1 VRLAACCAAGSLHSV
16 LHRNSLI
23 SRTPWNPSSRLTP
36 SLVLRQLKLW
46 AAEAEEEARLKAA
59 GTKILKKY
67 SLK

>member
-1 VRLAACCAAGSLHSV
+1 MRLAACCTAGSLLYV
-16 LHRNSLI
+16 LHRNSWT

-59 GTKILKKY
+59 GTKLLKSIL
-67 SLK
+67 